1 MKPNGYD
8 NCEQVQSYYAI
19 YSIPVAAM
27 LWCQVPP
34 DQIDDHLSEST
45 QTNVRGVLF
54 NPYIPCFESKCRA
67 LQIAIDN
74 RELPVCREKGVPVDD
89 HVAPERRHVRR
100 EDLKVWI
107 AKTFPADKPS
117 FLFDETEKKAHPS
130 ISIESYTALQA
141 DRDAIKIENEKL
153 RFDNRAKSEVINNM
167 EMQIKSMEACF
178 HKMPSTQLSET
189 EKNTMLKVI
198 IGMAIDKY
206 EYNPSSNRNQATGDK
221 NGISAKLQT
230 HGISVTDDT
239 IRKYLTEAKD
249 LIQPSIPMTA

>member
-8 NCEQVQSYYAI
+8 SCEQIKSYYSI
-19 YSIPVAAM
+19 YSVPQAAA
-27 LWCQVPP
+27 LWCGVP
-34 DQIDDHLSEST
+34 QNQLNDHLSKAQEISK
-45 QTNVRGVLF
+45 GVWSLSYMDCLA
-54 NPYIPCFESKCRA
+54 PRCRA
-67 LQIAIDN
+67 IHEAINNDL
-74 RELPVCREKGVPVDD
+74 LPACRENGFVVKE
-89 HVAPERRHVRR
+89 HIAPERRHIRR
-100 EDLKVWI
+100 EDLKAWI
-107 AKTFPADKPS
+107 TKNFPDDKPD

-130 ISIESYTALQA
+130 ITIESYTALQA

-153 RFDNRAKSEVINNM
+153 KFDNRAKSEVIANM

-178 HKMPSTQLSET
+178 NKMPSTQLSET

-198 IGMAIDKY
+198 IGMAIDAYGYK
-206 EYNPSSNRNQATGDK
+206 PSSNRNQATGDK

-230 HGISVTDDT
+230 HGISITDDT